1 MVPLGRVKAI
11 IIQTRYSRFAIVI
24 KLVRKD
30 LRGSHLLWPDLPT
43 FSEFLKEEAKTV
55 FAFPLLQVLP
65 RTGPGKAGVPLS
77 GPLPLSLPNPLSL
90 AATNGVSVD
99 FLSFS
104 YNDVSV
110 R

>member
-1 MVPLGRVKAI
+1 M
-11 IIQTRYSRFAIVI
+11 IQTRYPRFATVI
-24 KLVRKD
+24 KPARKD
-30 LRGSHLLWPDLPT
+30 LRGYHLLWPDLPT
-43 FSEFLKEEAKTV
+43 FSEFLEELKI
-55 FAFPLLQVLP
+55 PLLQVLP
-65 RTGPGKAGVPLS
+65 HTGPGKAGVPLS

-104 YNDVSV
+104 YNDISV

>member
-1 MVPLGRVKAI
+1 MVPLSHVKAI

-30 LRGSHLLWPDLPT
+30 LRGYHLLWPDLPT
-43 FSEFLKEEAKTV
+43 FSEFLEEGAKTP
-55 FAFPLLQVLP
+55 FPLLQVLP

>member
-1 MVPLGRVKAI
+1 VVPLSHVKAI
-11 IIQTRYSRFAIVI
+11 IIQTRYPRFAIVI
-24 KLVRKD
+24 KLARKD
-30 LRGSHLLWPDLPT
+30 LRGYHLLWPDLPT
-43 FSEFLKEEAKTV
+43 FSEFLEEG
-55 FAFPLLQVLP
+55 FPPFPLLQVLP

>member
-1 MVPLGRVKAI
+1 M
-11 IIQTRYSRFAIVI
+11 IQTRYPRFATVI
-24 KLVRKD
+24 KPARKD
-30 LRGSHLLWPDLPT
+30 LRGYHLLWPDLPT
-43 FSEFLKEEAKTV
+43 FSEFLEGGWK
-55 FAFPLLQVLP
+55 PPPLQVPP

-77 GPLPLSLPNPLSL
+77 GPFPLFLPNPLSL